1 MKKNKLFIIIIF
13 ILAVIIL
20 ILGIKTY
27 TLNETA
33 KNNESIY
40 CVMEDKTQQTKM
52 EMYFDFKDNQVY
64 RYTVISTNPYTE
76 NINITNYET
85 ALNNT
90 NKKFEGATSKVWTDN
105 KKVVTTEISN
115 LDLLSETEF
124 KELTGMSKKELQSKN
139 RDEIIESIIPFT
151 SEENTIFECK

>member
-27 TLNETA
+27 TLNKTA

-40 CVMEDKTQQTKM
+40 CVMEDKTQQTKK
-52 EMYFDFKDNQVY
+52 EMYFDFKDNQIY

-76 NINITNYET
+76 
-85 ALNNT
+85 
-90 NKKFEGATSKVWTDN
+90 KSKVWTDN

-124 KELTGMSKKELQSKN
+124 KELTGMSKKEFQSKN

>member
-13 ILAVIIL
+13 ILALIIL

-27 TLNETA
+27 TLNETV

-40 CVMEDKTQQTKM
+40 CVVEDKTQQTKM

-76 NINITNYET
+76 NINIKNYRRT
-85 ALNNT
+85 ILWHLL
-90 NKKFEGATSKVWTDN
+90 KVLRLR
-105 KKVVTTEISN
+105 KIY
-115 LDLLSETEF
+115 
-124 KELTGMSKKELQSKN
+124 
-139 RDEIIESIIPFT
+139 
-151 SEENTIFECK
+151 

>member
-1 MKKNKLFIIIIF
+1 MKKNRIFIIIIL
-13 ILAVIIL
+13 ILAVIVVA
-20 ILGIKTY
+20 LGIKTY

-90 NKKFEGATSKVWTDN
+90 NKKYEGATSKVWTDN

-139 RDEIIESIIPFT
+139 RNEIIESIIPYIT
-151 SEENTIFECK
+151 DESVNFECN

>member
-1 MKKNKLFIIIIF
+1 MKKNRLFIIIIL
-13 ILAVIIL
+13 ILAVIVVA
-20 ILGIKTY
+20 LGIKTY

-33 KNNESIY
+33 KNNETIY

-76 NINITNYET
+76 NTNITNYET
-85 ALNNT
+85 FMSNA
-90 NKKFEGATSKVWTDN
+90 NKKYEGATSKVWTDN

-115 LDLLSETEF
+115 LDLLSEAEF

-139 RDEIIESIIPFT
+139 RDEIIESIIPYVT
-151 SEENTIFECK
+151 DESTNFECK

>member
-1 MKKNKLFIIIIF
+1 MWKNRLFIII
-13 ILAVIIL
+13 LVVIIL

-40 CVMEDKTQQTKM
+40 CLMEDKIQQTKM

-85 ALNNT
+85 LLNNA
-90 NKKFEGATSKVWTDN
+90 NKKYEGITSKVWTDN

-115 LDLLSETEF
+115 LDLLSEAEF

-151 SEENTIFECK
+151 SEESTIFECK